1 MSNRDGNVD
10 SEDAQLMAAVFVGQ
24 LPTNPAWFGGDLDA
38 SGNADLTDAQTLARY
53 VVTGVCE

>member
-1 MSNRDGNVD
+1 
-10 SEDAQLMAAVFVGQ
+10 MAAVFVGQ
-24 LPTNPAWFGGDLDA
+24 VPTNPAWFGGDLDT